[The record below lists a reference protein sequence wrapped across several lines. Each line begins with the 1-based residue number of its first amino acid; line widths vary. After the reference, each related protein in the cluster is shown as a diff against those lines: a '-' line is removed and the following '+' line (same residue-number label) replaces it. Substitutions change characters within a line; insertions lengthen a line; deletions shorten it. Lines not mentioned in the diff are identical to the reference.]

1 LVEAFIRLEM
11 TVKQGL
17 LIPPI
22 GRHADPVLL
31 SEIAAAAEVAGWDGV
46 FVWDHV
52 LPNPGGSQAIADPW
66 IALAAM
72 SMTTSRIRLGPMVT
86 PLTRRRPI
94 NVARQALTLDH
105 LCGGRLTMG
114 FGLGVDTN
122 RELSGLG
129 EVVDPKLRGQRL
141 DESARILAALW
152 SGETVD
158 HDEEHFEVD
167 HISISPR
174 PVQRPRIPMWFAA
187 RGDSAPPV
195 RRAARYDGLVPIQVS
210 APQLEAMLDLVL
222 AERGTLDGFDV
233 AVRPASAEEYEE
245 FAGLGATWSITET
258 SVDDPATLQIASGHP
273 RDRH

>member
-1 LVEAFIRLEM
+1 MNEALDRLET
-11 TVKQGL
+11 TVKNGL

-22 GRHADPVLL
+22 GRIADPLLL
-31 SEIAAAAEVAGWDGV
+31 SEIAAAAEASGWDGV

-52 LPNPGGSQAIADPW
+52 LPSPDGPQEIADPW

-94 NVARQALTLDH
+94 GVARQGLTLDH

-114 FGLGVDTN
+114 FGLGVDSN

-129 EVVDPKLRGQRL
+129 EVVDPKLLGQRL

-158 HDEEHFEVD
+158 HDGEHFEV
-167 HISISPR
+167 HEISIGPR
-174 PVQRPRIPMWFAA
+174 PVQQPRIPMWFAA
-187 RGDSAPPV
+187 RGDAMAPV
-195 RRAARYDGLVPIQVS
+195 RRAARYDGLVPIEVDAS
-210 APQLEAMLDLVL
+210 QLEAMLEVVV

-233 AVRPASAEEYEE
+233 VVRPDSDDEYEE
-245 FAGLGATWSITET
+245 FAQLGATWAITEPA
-258 SVDDPATLQIASGHP
+258 VDDPATIQIASRHP
-273 RDRH
+273 SDRG